1 MRAGG
6 PWNNPAG
13 ALVFDTDMEIGVDS
27 FAAAIGQTKSAVS
40 PADRLRDLLD
50 EIEHADEVGL
60 DVFGIGE
67 HHRKE
72 FLDSAPAVI
81 LAAAA
86 ARTKRIRLTSA
97 VAVLS
102 AADPV
107 RVFQSFATLDLIS
120 RGRAEMVVGRGS
132 FIEAFPLFGLDL
144 DDYDSLFAEKLDLL
158 LKIRENEHVHWSGRH
173 RAPLTGQ
180 GVYPRPLQ
188 DPLPIWLGVGG
199 TPESFVRAGALGLP
213 LMVAIIGGETRRFRP
228 LVDLYRE
235 AGRRAGFTPAQL
247 KVGVHSLG
255 YVAPTAQQA
264 ADDFF
269 PGYARAFTS
278 IGKERGWGPVTRTQF
293 DAQLTPNG
301 ALLVGTPDEVA
312 AKILR
317 HSEALGGISRITF
330 MMNGSSLSHPNLMSA
345 IDLIAARVAPVV
357 REEIASAA

>member
-1 MRAGG
+1 
-6 PWNNPAG
+6 
-13 ALVFDTDMEIGVDS
+13 MEIGVDS
-27 FAAAIGQTKSAVS
+27 FASAIGETDVAVS
-40 PADRLRDLLD
+40 PADRMRDLLD
-50 EIEHADEVGL
+50 EIEHADQVGL

-235 AGRRAGFTPAQL
+235 AGRRAGFSPDRL

-255 YVAPTAQQA
+255 YVAESSRQA

-269 PGYARAFTS
+269 PGYARAFSS
-278 IGKERGWGPVTRTQF
+278 IGKERGWGPVTRAQF
-293 DAQLTPNG
+293 EAQVTANG
-301 ALLVGTPDEVA
+301 ALLVGSPDEVA

-317 HSEALGGISRITF
+317 HSEALGGISRLTF
-330 MMNGSSLSHPNLMSA
+330 MMNGSSLSHPNLMRA
-345 IDLIAARVAPVV
+345 IELIADRVAPVV
-357 REEIASAA
+357 REKVASAA

>member
-1 MRAGG
+1 
-6 PWNNPAG
+6 
-13 ALVFDTDMEIGVDS
+13 MEVGVDS
-27 FAAAIGQTKSAVS
+27 FAAAIGETDVAVS
-40 PADRLRDLLD
+40 PADRLRDLLE
-50 EIEHADEVGL
+50 EIEHADQVGL

-86 ARTKRIRLTSA
+86 ALTKRIRLTSA

-107 RVFQSFATLDLIS
+107 RLFQEFATLDLIS

-144 DDYDSLFAEKLDLL
+144 DDYDSLFAQKLDLL
-158 LKIRENEHVHWSGRH
+158 LKIRANEHVRWSGKH
-173 RAPLTGQ
+173 RAALTGQ
-180 GVYPRPLQ
+180 GVYPRPVQ
-188 DPLPIWLGVGG
+188 DPLPIWVGVGG

-235 AGRRAGFTPAQL
+235 AGRRAGFSPHQL

-255 YVAPTAQQA
+255 YVAESSRQA

-269 PGYARAFTS
+269 PGYARAFSS
-278 IGKERGWGPVTRTQF
+278 IGKERGWGPITRAQF
-293 DAQLTPNG
+293 EAQLTPNG
-301 ALLVGTPDEVA
+301 ALLVGSPDEVA

-317 HSEALGGISRITF
+317 HSEALGGISRLTF
-330 MMNGSSLSHPNLMSA
+330 MMNGSSLSHPNLMRA
-345 IDLIAARVAPVV
+345 IELIADRVAPVV
-357 REEIASAA
+357 REKVVSAA